1 MTTSSQLSERS
12 IHLPGRGTTFIREA
26 AGPPGAP
33 ALVLLHGLAATG
45 GLNWGRSVHSLRER
59 FRVVA
64 IDHRGHG
71 RGIRVRGHFRLADCA
86 DDVAALADAL
96 GLERVIP
103 VGYSMGGPI
112 AQLVW
117 HRHPDRVHGLVLC
130 ATMSRFGRPDRRRAA
145 VVLSSVLNFASRAAP
160 RRALRR
166 LARDWLAESI
176 ADPRLRARLLAEM
189 SGTDPVAVAQAGAAL
204 ARFSSHEWIGK
215 VDVPTAVVVTEHDQM
230 VPRHRQLQMAAAIP
244 GATVH
249 PVSGDHRVCVT
260 EPRLFGSVLLAACS
274 SVASRAD
281 RAVFPSTHTT
291 G

>member
-1 MTTSSQLSERS
+1 MATSGLTERS
-12 IHLPGRGTTFIREA
+12 VPLPGRGTTFVREA

-33 ALVLLHGLAATG
+33 TLVLLHGLAATG
-45 GLNWGRSVHSLRER
+45 GLNWRPSLEPLSQR

-71 RGIRVRGHFRLADCA
+71 RGIPVRGHFRLADCA
-86 DDVAALADAL
+86 DDVAALAEVL

-117 HRHPDRVHGLVLC
+117 HRHPSLVRGLVLC
-130 ATMSRFGRPDRRRAA
+130 ATTFRFAHPDRQRAA
-145 VVLSSVLNFASRAAP
+145 VFSSSILSLVGRAAP

-166 LARDWLAESI
+166 LAQNWVAEAI
-176 ADPRLRARLLAEM
+176 PDARVRARVMEEM
-189 SGTDPVAVAQAGAAL
+189 SGTDPIAVAQAGAAL
-204 ARFSSHEWIGK
+204 ARYSASDWIGRI
-215 VDVPTAVVVTEHDQM
+215 DVPTAVVVTERDEM
-230 VPRHRQLQMAAAIP
+230 VPPRSQLAMAEAIP

-249 PVSGDHRVCVT
+249 RVPGNHRVCVS
-260 EPRLFGSVLLAACS
+260 EPHLFVPALLEACASVTRRSEGLGAA
-274 SVASRAD
+274 
-281 RAVFPSTHTT
+281 P